1 MSGIKGFPSQKKVQI
16 QTPNGF
22 KQYNEFVTVQ
32 PSIDDRNGLDVISR
46 LAFRVGAVQTAEAG
60 STKQI
65 MVLTAHGALAG
76 DFVRFE
82 GTSQFPFFEV
92 PIVEII
98 DANSFYIGTI
108 MPIDIAITDT
118 FFIMRYVTQRTDNAG
133 ATLTTSGPATYQLNG
148 IDTIVAEDT
157 VVPANSRS
165 FPVGLFSPSGER
177 LTSTAS
183 GTRRALD
190 VSTSG
195 KGYLDSA
202 RLDYSLTNVDDTN
215 WTQVL
220 ASTGASETNGITLF
234 DGGGFAMELGIG
246 AAASEARMLLIP
258 PGGFNG
264 VIPIQIPAGSRLSV
278 RALGATL
285 VNAGEIDINLLG

>member
-16 QTPNGF
+16 GQ

-46 LAFRVGAVQTAEAG
+46 LAFRFGGLKTAEAG

-65 MVLTAHGALAG
+65 VVLTAHGALAG
-76 DFVRFE
+76 DFIRFE
-82 GTSQFPFFEV
+82 STAQFPYYEV
-92 PIVEII
+92 PVVELI

-108 MPIDIAITDT
+108 LPANIAITDT
-118 FFIMRYVTQRTDNAG
+118 FYIMRYVTQRTDSAG
-133 ATLTTSGPATYQLNG
+133 STVSVSGPTSYLL
-148 IDTIVAEDT
+148 DTVETTVSEDT
-157 VVPANSRS
+157 VVPANTRS
-165 FPVGLFSPSGER
+165 FPVGLFSPGGER
-177 LTSTAS
+177 ITATQT
-183 GTRRALD
+183 GTRTSLD
-190 VSTSG
+190 VSTAG
-195 KGYLDSA
+195 KGYLGSA
-202 RLDYSLTNVDDTN
+202 RLDYAITNVN
-215 WTQVL
+215 NAAWTQVL

-234 DGGGFAMELGIG
+234 DGGGYAMELGIG

-278 RALGATL
+278 RAIGAAL